1 MIKLIISSILLASF
15 NTFRTNV
22 RKIFPVLY
30 KGIYMKSKEIRQK
43 FLDFFKRHGHEV
55 VASSSLIPAEDP
67 TLLFANAGMNQF
79 KDLFLGKEK
88 RSYTRATTVQKCVR
102 AGGKHNDLDNV
113 GFTKRHLTFFE
124 MMGNFSFG
132 DYFKSDAITYAWE
145 FLTKDLGLDA
155 SKLYISVY
163 KDDNEAYDLWNK
175 MIGVPTERIVRL
187 GAQDNFWQM
196 GDTGPCGPCT
206 EIYVDRGIQHGCND
220 PHCGPGCNCGRFL
233 EIWNLVFMQFDR
245 QPDGADVPLK
255 QTGVDTGAGIERVAS
270 IVQNKDSVYETDLF
284 MPIINHTEKLTGM
297 SYTSATGQTKAAF
310 NVLADHIRSSSLLI
324 ADGCSPSNDG
334 RGYVLRKIIRRAAL
348 FAQKLSTDPHLFV
361 KLVPV
366 VVNELGDVYPELKTG
381 QKLITEVLT
390 SEVDKF
396 ATNLVRG
403 KQLLEKY
410 MQQASDKVIAGQEV
424 FKMYDTYGFPT
435 ELTNLIAQEH
445 GFTVDIDG
453 FNLLMDQQRE
463 QSGKKETH
471 DFEYIQDLDPEIQ
484 TQFTGYHELETA
496 SVITA
501 LIKDGKS
508 IPAVQA
514 GDPVYI
520 ITQKS
525 PFFIVGGGQVP
536 DQGSITIK
544 GHTVPIKSV
553 RFIKKGI
560 AAQITAP
567 CTINVGDNII
577 SQVDAQKRADA
588 MKNHTATH
596 LLQAALM
603 QLFGKQIKQSGS
615 LVHPEYLRFDFTY
628 HAPLSDA
635 DIKQVE
641 DIVNSKIQE
650 DIKVDVNYMPY
661 RESVK
666 LGALAFFGDKYN
678 PEEVRVVNVPGFSV
692 ELCGGTH
699 VPSTG
704 VIGAFKIIQETAL
717 AAGHRRIFAVTGPKA
732 IHLFQEMF
740 NTVTN
745 MSQLFKVKHEQVLD
759 AVEKLHHQHKEL
771 QKELKAAQ
779 NRLVLA
785 QLPHLLAQAK
795 VVNGIPYVFAL
806 FDDVQPDT
814 LKEAITHAT
823 QKPGFYFFGSTLQDK
838 VAFIAAVSGELAHRV
853 NLKTFAPWLKEH
865 AQLQGGGN
873 ATMVQG
879 GGATFNKQLKDMI
892 EQWISKQ

>member
-1 MIKLIISSILLASF
+1 
-15 NTFRTNV
+15 
-22 RKIFPVLY
+22 
-30 KGIYMKSKEIRQK
+30 MKSKEIRQK

-55 VASSSLIPAEDP
+55 VASSCLIPAQDP

-88 RSYTRATTVQKCVR
+88 RAYKRATTVQKCVR

-124 MMGNFSFG
+124 MLGNFSFG
-132 DYFKSDAITYAWE
+132 DYFKKEAITYAWE

-206 EIYVDRGIQHGCND
+206 EIYVDRGAQHGCKESN
-220 PHCGPGCNCGRFL
+220 CGPGCNCGRFL

-245 QPDGADVPLK
+245 QPDGTDIPLA
-255 QTGVDTGAGIERVAS
+255 QTGVDTGAGIERVTS
-270 IVQNKDSVYETDLF
+270 IVQNKDSVYQTDLF
-284 MPIINHTEKLTGM
+284 MPIINHIEKLTGI
-297 SYTSATGQTKAAF
+297 SYAQSTGDTKAAF
-310 NVLADHIRSSSLLI
+310 NVLADHIRSSCLLI
-324 ADGCSPSNDG
+324 ADGCSPSNEG

-348 FAQKLSTDPHLFV
+348 FAQKLSSDAHLFV
-361 KLVPV
+361 KLVPIV
-366 VVNELGDVYPELKTG
+366 VSELGDVYPELKTN
-381 QKLITEVLT
+381 QKLITDVLT

-396 ATNLVRG
+396 ASNLVRG

-410 MQQASDKVIAGQEV
+410 MQQASNKIISGQEA

-435 ELTNLIAQEH
+435 ELTKLIAQENS
-445 GFTVDIDG
+445 FTVDMDG
-453 FNLLMDQQRE
+453 FNTLMEQQKE
-463 QSGKKETH
+463 QSGKKES
-471 DFEYIQDLDPEIQ
+471 DEFEYVQNLDPEIS
-484 TQFTGYHELETA
+484 TEFTGYHELETA

-508 IPAVQA
+508 VTNVQN
-514 GDPVYI
+514 GETTYV
-520 ITQKS
+520 ITKAS

-536 DQGSITIK
+536 DQGWITINNTK
-544 GHTVPIKSV
+544 VPVAMV

-560 AAQITAP
+560 AAQIQAP
-567 CTINVGDNII
+567 CVLKVGDKVT
-577 SQVDAQKRADA
+577 SHVDRQKRSDA

-615 LVHPEYLRFDFTY
+615 LVHPDYLRFDFTY

-635 DIKQVE
+635 DIKKVE
-641 DIVNSKIQE
+641 DMVNQKIQE
-650 DIKVDVNYMPY
+650 DIKVDVQYMPY
-661 RESVK
+661 QESLK

-678 PEEVRVVNVPGFSV
+678 PEEVRVVTVPGFST

-704 VIGAFKIIQETAL
+704 TIGAFKITQETAL
-717 AAGHRRIFAVTGPKA
+717 SAGHRRIFAVTGPQA
-732 IHLFQEMF
+732 INLFQETF
-740 NTVTN
+740 NTVAQI
-745 MSQLFKVKHEQVLD
+745 SQLFKVKQDQVCNTI
-759 AVEKLHHQHKEL
+759 EKLYQHNKDL
-771 QKELKAAQ
+771 QKELKIAQ
-779 NRLVLA
+779 NKIILTQIP
-785 QLPHLLAQAK
+785 QLIAQAEQ
-795 VVNGIPYVFAL
+795 VNNIPYVFAH
-806 FDDVQPDT
+806 FKDTQPDT
-814 LKEAITHAT
+814 LKEAVTYAIQ
-823 QKPGFYFFGSTLQDK
+823 QKPGFYFFASTTDK
-838 VAFIAAVSGELAHRV
+838 VNFIATISGEFTQCINMKSLTA
-853 NLKTFAPWLKEH
+853 WLKEH

-873 ATMVQG
+873 STMVQG
-879 GGATFNKQLKDMI
+879 GGAHLDAGLKDMI
-892 EQWISKQ
+892 KSWIGEQ

>member
-1 MIKLIISSILLASF
+1 MSGRQDEAMRGSTVYTKD
-15 NTFRTNV
+15 T
-22 RKIFPVLY
+22 
-30 KGIYMKSKEIRQK
+30 YMKSKEIRQK

-55 VASSSLIPAEDP
+55 VASSCLIPAQDP

-88 RSYTRATTVQKCVR
+88 RSYKRATTAQKCVR

-132 DYFKSDAITYAWE
+132 DYFKSDAITYAWD

-155 SKLYISVY
+155 TKLHISVY
-163 KDDNEAYDLWNK
+163 KDDDQAYDLWNK
-175 MIGVPTERIVRL
+175 MIGVPAERIVRL
-187 GAQDNFWQM
+187 GAEDNFWQM

-206 EIYVDRGIQHGCND
+206 EIYVDRGIQHGCKEPN
-220 PHCGPGCNCGRFL
+220 CGPGCNCGRFL

-245 QPDGADVPLK
+245 QPDGTDVQLT
-255 QTGVDTGAGIERVAS
+255 QTGVDTGAGLERVAS

-284 MPIINHTEKLTGM
+284 MPIINHTEKLTGV
-297 SYTSATGQTKAAF
+297 SYAQSTGDTKAAF
-310 NVLADHIRSSSLLI
+310 NVLADHIRSSCLLI
-324 ADGCSPSNDG
+324 ADGCSPSNEG

-348 FAQKLSTDPHLFV
+348 FAQKLSTDQHLFV
-361 KLVPV
+361 KLVPIV
-366 VVNELGDVYPELKTG
+366 VSELGDVYPELKTG

-396 ATNLVRG
+396 STNLIRG

-410 MQQASDKVIAGQEV
+410 MQQASHKIIAGDET

-435 ELTNLIAQEH
+435 ELTKLIAQEH
-445 GFTVDIDG
+445 GFTVDMEG
-453 FNLLMDQQRE
+453 FNALMEQQKE
-463 QSGKKETH
+463 QSGKKEAD
-471 DFEYIQDLDPEIQ
+471 DFEHIQGLDPEIS
-484 TQFTGYHELETA
+484 TQFTGYHELETN

-501 LIKDGKS
+501 LVKDGQS
-508 IPAVQA
+508 VTNVQA
-514 GDPVYI
+514 GDLVYVI
-520 ITQKS
+520 AKES

-536 DQGSITIK
+536 DQGWITINGK
-544 GHTVPIKSV
+544 TVPIKTV

-560 AAQITAP
+560 AAEIQAP
-567 CTINVGDNII
+567 CAITIGDKII
-577 SQVDAQKRADA
+577 SQVDPQKRADA

-603 QLFGKQIKQSGS
+603 ELFGKQIKQSGS
-615 LVHPEYLRFDFTY
+615 LVHPDYLRFDFTY

-635 DIKQVE
+635 DIKKVE
-641 DIVNSKIQE
+641 DIVNAKIQD

-661 RESVK
+661 RESIK

-704 VIGAFKIIQETAL
+704 VIGAFKITQETAL

-732 IHLFQEMF
+732 VNLFQEMF
-740 NTVTN
+740 NTVAN
-745 MSQLFKVKHEQVLD
+745 LSQLFKIKHEQVLD
-759 AVEKLHHQHKEL
+759 TVEKLHQQHKEL
-771 QKELKAAQ
+771 QKELKTAQ
-779 NRLVLA
+779 QKIMIA
-785 QLPHLLAQAK
+785 QVPELIARAEM
-795 VVNGIPYVFAL
+795 VNNMPYVFAL
-806 FDDVQPDT
+806 FEDVQPDT
-814 LKEAITHAT
+814 LKEAIIHAA
-823 QKPGFYFFGSTLQDK
+823 QKPGFYFFGSQTDDK
-838 VAFIAAVSGELAHRV
+838 VSFIATASGECAQRI
-853 NLKTFAPWLKEH
+853 NMKPFSSWLKEH
-865 AQLQGGGN
+865 AQLQGGGS

-879 GGATFNKQLKDMI
+879 GGIAFNARLKEMIKDWINKQ
-892 EQWISKQ
+892 